1 MASSRLNW
9 RLKLSGPDFSRTAPS
24 PGIRVAP
31 LGLRPLGLTELR
43 GLAPPLL
50 QNVFAIDRATPGPEA
65 HGLPE
70 RSGGRVVRR
79 DLEVDSFNPHC
90 FGLVEQ
96 AGRQRSADA
105 LAAPPGGE
113 EKGVYHAGTNP
124 IRRR

>member
-79 DLEVDSFNPHC
+79 DLEVDSFNPPC
-90 FGLVEQ
+90 LCLVDQQGPELS
-96 AGRQRSADA
+96 GH
-105 LAAPPGGE
+105 AP
-113 EKGVYHAGTNP
+113 A
-124 IRRR
+124 

>member
-50 QNVFAIDRATPGPEA
+50 QNVFTIDRATPGPEA

-79 DLEVDSFNPHC
+79 DLEGDSFNPPC
-90 FGLVEQ
+90 FRLLEQ
-96 AGRQRSADA
+96 AGRERSARSP
-105 LAAPPGGE
+105 AAPRGGAE
-113 EKGVYHAGTNP
+113 EGGYHGETAQ
-124 IRRR
+124 

>member
-1 MASSRLNW
+1 MASSRLNG

-24 PGIRVAP
+24 PGIRVGP

-96 AGRQRSADA
+96 AGRERSSHAP
-105 LAAPPGGE
+105 AAHPGVGE
-113 EKGVYHAGTNP
+113 EVAYHKGTAHL
-124 IRRR
+124 